1 MPDISLDFRLFQYA
15 LAAAEHGS
23 FRRAAAALNV
33 EQSTVS
39 RGVRSLEHRV
49 GAELFERGH
58 AGIRPTP
65 AGERFLEEAILGFD
79 HLRRAMQRI
88 GASQRGV
95 HGQLTVAMSVPLIL
109 VGELFE
115 RFRGE
120 YSGIATEFVEG
131 TSSASWA
138 LTQQRNVDVAFVA
151 NIREGAPRTLHLR
164 EERMIAVLSRSHPL
178 AAARRLTLNDLR
190 LEQFILG
197 AGGLGPDIE
206 EHIVARMA
214 KLGVKPKVQRHRVD
228 QRTLIDMVAMGFGV
242 TVTVGPSPRTAP
254 AGVAVVP
261 LAGRNVLSI
270 YAAWMECNPNP
281 ALKGLLDIMRRSAR
295 PNGANELSGSLM
307 NFAAASASAQS
318 RGPWP

>member
-23 FRRAAAALNV
+23 FRRAAATLNV

-109 VGELFE
+109 VSDLFK
-115 RFRGE
+115 RFRGAYE
-120 YSGIATEFVEG
+120 GISIEFVEG

-151 NIREGAPRTLHLR
+151 NIREGAPRTLQLR
-164 EERMIAVLSRSHPL
+164 DERMVAVLPKCHPL
-178 AAARRLTLNDLR
+178 AAARKLTLNDLR

-197 AGGLGPDIE
+197 AGGLGPDME
-206 EHIVARMA
+206 QHILARMA
-214 KLGVKPKVQRHRVD
+214 KLGVEPKVQLHRVD
-228 QRTLIDMVAMGFGV
+228 QSNLIDMVAAGFGV
-242 TVTVGPSPRTAP
+242 TVTVGPSPRTAQ
-254 AGVAVVP
+254 ADVAVVP
-261 LAGRNVLSI
+261 LAGRNVLSS

-281 ALKGLLDIMRRSAR
+281 ALKALLDIMRRSAR
-295 PNGANELSGSLM
+295 PNGTNGSV
-307 NFAAASASAQS
+307 A
-318 RGPWP
+318 

>member
-95 HGQLTVAMSVPLIL
+95 HGQLTVAMSAPFVLAS
-109 VGELFE
+109 ELFE
-115 RFRGE
+115 HFRRAYE
-120 YSGIATEFVEG
+120 GIAIEVVEG

-151 NIREGAPRTLHLR
+151 KIREGAPRTLYLR
-164 EERMIAVLSRSHPL
+164 EERMVAVLPKSHPL
-178 AAARRLTLNDLR
+178 AEARKLTLNDIR
-190 LEQFILG
+190 LEEFILG
-197 AGGLGPDIE
+197 EGGLGPDIE
-206 EHIVARMA
+206 EHIVGRMA
-214 KLGVKPKVQRHRVD
+214 KLGAEPRIQLHRVD
-228 QRTLIDMVAMGFGV
+228 QRNLIDMVAMGFGV
-242 TVTVGPSPRTAP
+242 TVTIGCFPRTAP

-281 ALKGLLDIMRRSAR
+281 ALKRLLDIMRRSAQ
-295 PNGANELSGSLM
+295 PNGTNGSR
-307 NFAAASASAQS
+307 A
-318 RGPWP
+318 

>member
-1 MPDISLDFRLFQYA
+1 MPDIALDFRLFQYA

-95 HGQLTVAMSVPLIL
+95 HGQLTVAISAPFIV
-109 VGELFE
+109 VSDLFE
-115 RFRGE
+115 QFRGAYE
-120 YSGIATEFVEG
+120 GIAIEVVEA
-131 TSSASWA
+131 SSNASWA

-151 NIREGAPRTLHLR
+151 KIREGTPRTFHLR
-164 EERMIAVLSRSHPL
+164 DERMVAVLPKSHPL
-178 AAARRLTLNDLR
+178 AAARKLSLNDLR
-190 LEQFILG
+190 LENLILG
-197 AGGLGPDIE
+197 EGSLGPDIE
-206 EHIVARMA
+206 EHLAGA
-214 KLGVKPKVQRHRVD
+214 WQSWVQ
-228 QRTLIDMVAMGFGV
+228 
-242 TVTVGPSPRTAP
+242 SPRFSCTASTDPISSIWWPRDLALQSLLGFPRAPLQPAWRSCRLP
-254 AGVAVVP
+254 AGT
-261 LAGRNVLSI
+261 S
-270 YAAWMECNPNP
+270 C
-281 ALKGLLDIMRRSAR
+281 RSTQR
-295 PNGANELSGSLM
+295 GW
-307 NFAAASASAQS
+307 SAIPIP
-318 RGPWP
+318 R

>member
-1 MPDISLDFRLFQYA
+1 MPDMSLDFRLFQYA

-39 RGVRSLEHRV
+39 RGVRNLEHRV

-65 AGERFLEEAILGFD
+65 AGERFLDEAILGFD

-109 VGELFE
+109 VRDLVE
-115 RFRGE
+115 RFCGQ
-120 YSGIATEFVEG
+120 YSGISTEFVEG

-151 NIREGAPRTLHLR
+151 RLRDGAPRTLHLR
-164 EERMIAVLSRSHPL
+164 DERMVAVLPKAHPL
-178 AAARRLTLNDLR
+178 AATRKLTLNDLR
-190 LEQFILG
+190 LEQFVLG

-206 EHIVARMA
+206 EHILKRMA
-214 KLGVKPKVQRHRVD
+214 KLGVKPRVQLHRVD
-228 QRTLIDMVAMGFGV
+228 QSNLIDMVAARFGITVSVGF
-242 TVTVGPSPRTAP
+242 SPRTAP

-261 LAGRNVLSI
+261 LAGRNVVSL

-281 ALKGLLDIMRRSAR
+281 ALKGLLEIMRRSAR
-295 PNGANELSGSLM
+295 PNGSNKSSE
-307 NFAAASASAQS
+307 
-318 RGPWP
+318 